1 MQNYFKSTLENLT
14 KYLAFKHPK
23 MASYFWTKPFRACK
37 KRKNKTKS
45 RWNGTRIFGALK
57 TGLKLKNVAV
67 FPKVNNQRWPKIL
80 KKLLIFIYLK
90 STQIFIE
97 HQKLSTRKNH

>member
-37 KRKNKTKS
+37 KKEKQDQIKVEWHQDIWR
-45 RWNGTRIFGALK
+45 
-57 TGLKLKNVAV
+57 LKN
-67 FPKVNNQRWPKIL
+67 R
-80 KKLLIFIYLK
+80 
-90 STQIFIE
+90 TQ
-97 HQKLSTRKNH
+97 T